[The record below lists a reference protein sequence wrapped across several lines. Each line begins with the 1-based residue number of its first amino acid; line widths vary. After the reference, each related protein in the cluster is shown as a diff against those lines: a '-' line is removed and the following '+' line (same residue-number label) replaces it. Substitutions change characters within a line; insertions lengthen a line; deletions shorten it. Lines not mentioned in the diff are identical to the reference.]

1 MSVSSATDRPTDLVV
16 RARYDRG
23 AVAKNNSTTDS
34 FVAARPLKLYCCT
47 DVVALA
53 ATNAAPR
60 PPRQTSKATK
70 EEYKRNIR
78 SIVSFFLSFPLH
90 ARMGFQMVAGLDLPP
105 CSALPPPPWPVGRQA
120 GESYKSTFCLMCR
133 DARGGV
139 AALLLPIDFIT
150 QSRRKVWKF
159 KGASIAVK
167 KDYLTEQFLF
177 IVLTKNQGRGV
188 LLPPPV
194 PPGLIYG

>member
-78 SIVSFFLSFPLH
+78 SIVSFFFLSPFMH
-90 ARMGFQMVAGLDLPP
+90 VWAFKWSLDLTCRRAARYRHRLGP
-105 CSALPPPPWPVGRQA
+105 LVGRPA
-120 GESYKSTFCLMCR
+120 KAT
-133 DARGGV
+133 
-139 AALLLPIDFIT
+139 
-150 QSRRKVWKF
+150 KV
-159 KGASIAVK
+159 
-167 KDYLTEQFLF
+167 LF
-177 IVLTKNQGRGV
+177 V
-188 LLPPPV
+188 
-194 PPGLIYG
+194 

>member
-1 MSVSSATDRPTDLVV
+1 
-16 RARYDRG
+16 
-23 AVAKNNSTTDS
+23 
-34 FVAARPLKLYCCT
+34 
-47 DVVALA
+47 
-53 ATNAAPR
+53 
-60 PPRQTSKATK
+60 
-70 EEYKRNIR
+70 
-78 SIVSFFLSFPLH
+78 
-90 ARMGFQMVAGLDLPP
+90 
-105 CSALPPPPWPVGRQA
+105 
-120 GESYKSTFCLMCR
+120 MCR